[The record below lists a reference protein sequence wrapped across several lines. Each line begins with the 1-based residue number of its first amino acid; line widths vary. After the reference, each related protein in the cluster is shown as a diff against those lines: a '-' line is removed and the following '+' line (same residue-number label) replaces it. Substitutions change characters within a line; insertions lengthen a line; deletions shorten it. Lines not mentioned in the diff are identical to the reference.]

1 MFRVYLVSLVIAATV
16 AGMAVDVC
24 VAEPIDTTI
33 YAIQS
38 ERDPETQ
45 ASLWVG
51 SVVRVAGIVTCDYG
65 VTGNYN
71 FFLEMKQGG
80 PWSGIMVYVPQQ
92 PAGCFEVDVGDS
104 LIIVGTVLEY
114 YGNTEIRID
123 DTTQVERCGTTSLPP
138 VAVISAAHLDTSL
151 SSSLYEY
158 QPDSAE
164 AYEGVLVQIRNAF
177 VTDTMD
183 ANGNWEISDGYGYA
197 TVLNNYTY
205 TPQIGD
211 LLNVTGIVHTHYD
224 LYKIRPRS
232 IDDIEILSAAR
243 LSMVYSTS
251 RTGIDVKFSHAVDP
265 TTASDPTNYQIIPEL
280 NITSAEAD
288 PQDSSLV
295 HLTTELQTDALLCT
309 LIVDGVED
317 IGGAII
323 HDTATF
329 YSGFVPIRMIQTDT
343 VPGDPYYAT
352 QWDGRLVTITGI
364 ITGES
369 ECFYNPAWYWIQQGD
384 GPWSGIMAYH
394 PAHPYT
400 TVRGDSVIIAGEID
414 EYNGMTEI
422 TNVVYY
428 HVVSSGNPLPEP
440 AVINTGDLNVAAGAS
455 AEQWEAVLVKIDSA
469 VVISVG
475 GYTWR
480 IDDGSGQCMVGN
492 MGAYS
497 YVPDSGDIVSVTG
510 VTRFVGGNFNLY
522 PRDDSDITVITGLEE
537 TRSGKVSFTILSNPV
552 FTSTRVLL
560 TLPSRSYIELS
571 LYNVAG
577 QCINNLKRG
586 VFGPGTYAITLD
598 MGDIPSGIYFCRL
611 KVGTTSFTRKLVV
624 MR

>member
-1 MFRVYLVSLVIAATV
+1 MYRVYLVSFVIAATV
-16 AGMAVDVC
+16 AGMTVSVGMAQ
-24 VAEPIDTTI
+24 PIETTI
-33 YAIQS
+33 YTIQS
-38 ERDPETQ
+38 ERDSLTQ
-45 ASLWVG
+45 TSLWVD
-51 SVVRVAGIVTCDYG
+51 SVVQVAGIVTCDYG
-65 VTGNYN
+65 VTGGYN

-80 PWSGIMVYVPQQ
+80 PWSGIMVYVPLS

-114 YGNTEIRID
+114 FDNTELRID
-123 DTTQVERCGTTSLPP
+123 DTAQVERCGTTSLPP

-197 TVLNNYTY
+197 IVLNNYTY
-205 TPQIGD
+205 TPHIGD
-211 LLNVTGIVHTHYD
+211 FLNVTGIVHTHFG

-232 IDDIEILSAAR
+232 IDDIEILGAAR

-251 RTGIDVKFSHAVDP
+251 RTGIDVKFSRAVDP
-265 TTASDPTNYQIIPEL
+265 TTASDPTNYQVLPVL
-280 NITSAEAD
+280 NITGAEVD
-288 PQDSSLV
+288 PEDGSLV
-295 HLTTELQTDALLCT
+295 HLTTDLQTDALLCT

-317 IGGAII
+317 IGGGTI

-329 YSGFVPIRMIQTDT
+329 YSGFVPIQMIQTDT

-352 QWDGRLVTITGI
+352 QWDGRLVTITV
-364 ITGES
+364 TGES

-384 GPWSGIMAYH
+384 APWSGIMAYH

-422 TNVVYY
+422 TYAVYY
-428 HVVSSGNPLPEP
+428 HVVSSSNPLPAP
-440 AVINTGDLNVAAGAS
+440 AVINTGDLNFAAGAS

-469 VVISVG
+469 VVVETG
-475 GYTWR
+475 TYTWY
-480 IDDGSGQCMVGN
+480 IDDGTGRCIVGN
-492 MGAYS
+492 TEAYS

-510 VTRFVGGNFNLY
+510 VTRFTGGNFNLY
-522 PRDDSDITVITGLEE
+522 PRDDADITVIGVEE
-537 TRSGKVSFTILSNPV
+537 TPSEKVSFTVSSNPV
-552 FTSTRVLL
+552 FRSAKLLL
-560 TLPSRSYIELS
+560 TLPERSYIELS
-571 LYNVAG
+571 LYNIAG
-577 QCINNLKRG
+577 QCIDNIKRG
-586 VFGPGTYAITLD
+586 MFGPGTYAITLD
-598 MGDIPSGIYFCRL
+598 TRDIPNGIYFCRL
-611 KVGTTSFTRKLVV
+611 KVGTASFTRKLVV